1 MEVSKEVWEHFQNLD
16 KEVEEITKHIDT
28 EKMWE
33 EIRVKHNIP
42 KEEWAKMSS
51 AERFAVECPQGVWH
65 YEEDELE
72 DDPMDK
78 ADQWYDEWQDEQA
91 RLHCGGK

>member
-1 MEVSKEVWEHFQNLD
+1 MNKWEYLQQIDD
-16 KEVEEITKHIDT
+16 KVAEITKDVDT

-42 KEEWAKMSS
+42 KEKWEKMSS

-65 YEEDELE
+65 YDEDEIEEDS
-72 DDPMDK
+72 MDK
-78 ADQWYDEWQDEQA
+78 ADQWYDEQQD
-91 RLHCGGK
+91 RLAEENFSNI

>member
-1 MEVSKEVWEHFQNLD
+1 MTNKEIWEHFKHLD
-16 KEVEEITKHIDT
+16 EEIAEITKDIDT

-42 KEEWAKMSS
+42 KEKWEEMSS

-65 YEEDELE
+65 YDEDEREEDS
-72 DDPMDK
+72 MDK
-78 ADQWYDEWQDEQA
+78 ADQWYDEYQDQQA
-91 RLHCGGK
+91 RNGR